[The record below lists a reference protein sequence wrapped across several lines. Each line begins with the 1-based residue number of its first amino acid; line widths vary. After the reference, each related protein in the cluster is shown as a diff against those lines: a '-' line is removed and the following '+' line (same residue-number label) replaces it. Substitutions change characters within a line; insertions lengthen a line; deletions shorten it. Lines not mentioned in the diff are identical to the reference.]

1 MRSLEGGATRAGAFI
16 LMPDGGAGTGAVAVL
31 GGSEGGDGTARR
43 IGAALAEAG
52 FTVLGVPYFR
62 SYGDASAGPHAS
74 LPSSFANLR
83 VECVGEAVDWL
94 RSETGIA
101 RNQVAL
107 YGFSKGAELA
117 LLAASLGGPYAA
129 VVAISPSDVVWEGW
143 GSGVAPGTCSG
154 FSWEGR
160 PLPFV
165 PYEGFAWEMAR
176 YARRDHGARL
186 ANAHEAGRARH
197 PRRVAQARIVA
208 ERARCPMLLA
218 AGGRDLAWPSAR
230 MAASIATRRGR
241 AGLETGLLVYP
252 ECGHVLCG
260 RGDWR
265 HPTSP
270 TGTEDQKARAAIWT
284 ATIGFLEGVLARRV
298 RYRARS
304 SPTSSPAARRSSS

>member
-1 MRSLEGGATRAGAFI
+1 
-16 LMPDGGAGTGAVAVL
+16 MPDTGPGTGAVAVL
-31 GGSEGGDGTARR
+31 GGSEGGDATARR

-62 SYGDASAGPHAS
+62 SPGDAFSGRHAS

-101 RNQVAL
+101 RSQVAL

-143 GSGVAPGTCSG
+143 GRGIAPGTCSG

-165 PYEGFAWEMAR
+165 PYEGFAREMGR
-176 YARRDHGARL
+176 YSRGDREARL

-197 PRRVAQARIVA
+197 PRRVAQARIAV

-230 MAASIATRRGR
+230 MATSIATRRRR

-265 HPTSP
+265 HPTSA
-270 TGTEDQKARAAIWT
+270 TGAEDQKARAAIWT
-284 ATIGFLEGVLARRV
+284 GTIGFLEDVLARGA
-298 RYRARS
+298 RYQIRS
-304 SPTSSPAARRSSS
+304 SGTTNCV